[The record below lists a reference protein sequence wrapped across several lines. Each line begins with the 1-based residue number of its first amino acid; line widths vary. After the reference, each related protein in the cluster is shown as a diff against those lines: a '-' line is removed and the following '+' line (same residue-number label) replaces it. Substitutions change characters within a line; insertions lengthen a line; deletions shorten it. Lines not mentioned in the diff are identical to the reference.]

1 MGSSASYWANVAI
14 EVPLHQ
20 STANSPEAIS
30 DFLQA
35 HPGIRIKVD
44 LPLSEESILNAPCYD
59 NSYTL
64 RLSYRDD
71 WDYWQTPDHPLDKL
85 VTILGNYSN
94 YDNDYLS
101 LSMTRPVI
109 PSDLV
114 HINLQLVDDLSITI
128 IEPTYVNY
136 IVHESG
142 DIYYDDPASSSAP
155 FKLTPRH
162 LDLLR
167 LPNAKLVLNAG
178 GNSC

>member
-14 EVPLHQ
+14 EVPLRQ

-35 HPGIRIKVD
+35 HPGIRIQVD
-44 LPLSEESILNAPCYD
+44 LPLSEESILSAPCYD

-64 RLSYRDD
+64 KLAYRDD
-71 WDYWQTPDHPLDKL
+71 WDYWTSPNQPLDEL
-85 VTILGNYSN
+85 VAILDD

-101 LSMTRPVI
+101 LSMIRPAI

-114 HINLQLVDDLSITI
+114 HVNLQLVDDLSMTMIQ
-128 IEPTYVNY
+128 PTYVDHIAY
-136 IVHESG
+136 ESG
-142 DIYYDDPASSSAP
+142 DIYYDDPASSSRPINLAP
-155 FKLTPRH
+155 HH

-167 LPNAKLVLNAG
+167 LPNAKLILNAG
-178 GNSC
+178 GDSC